1 MGKQKNFRF
10 VWIALAACLLFLAPH
25 AALAQEPGRTF
36 VSGATNITM
45 FLITILNAISW
56 LTLSLLDFI
65 MDPQVIFGLGPGGGD
80 GPLLNMLRE
89 IWQFTRDLVNLG
101 FALGL
106 IIGAVMMIVT
116 ADGAKIKEHLPK
128 FVLAVVLV
136 NFSWFIPRVIFDVSQ
151 VLTYTVY
158 QLPSLMG
165 NECTVPATDEDRQP
179 QPCKIVVEYKFFER
193 NTRTIGD
200 DGVDRPGGG
209 RPESRGWYCP
219 LKPLVCVRMVPINE
233 APAQMH
239 SGTKVLHGLVVNH
252 ARMQWLAK
260 IRPRE
265 ADVRLPQNN
274 DLLRQSPELLGFM
287 AKLVIVLII
296 HVAIVFPLVAMV
308 AAFFIRI
315 PVLWVSMAFMPLI
328 ALGFAFPK
336 LREGEYG
343 DLFWKWQEH
352 FLQAVFLPVRVA
364 IPFVIGFIMLNAGA
378 QLPVPDNFGNVA
390 IVPIIVGV
398 SNWWQVLW
406 MAIAMFIIWKYSF
419 DALKSDKAGFMGM
432 FTEKIQS
439 IGSSLGSVAMQIPTS
454 IPFIPMPGGRQ
465 VHNPRTGQME
475 TERTSIGQWLR
486 GADPRRWRDEL
497 RMGRVDGGS
506 LDRIMGRHGAHAPN
520 QQAVNQITAN
530 MNFATTINTT
540 NFEDALNRR
549 NDPAARKQFMADF
562 DRLRRQYTHL
572 GSMSEEQ
579 ILAQLRAASVID
591 DARNKQLED
600 LLRDIRNRP
609 PT

>member
-1 MGKQKNFRF
+1 MGKQINFRF
-10 VWIALAACLLFLAPH
+10 AWIALAACMLFLVPH

-36 VSGATNITM
+36 VSGATQVTM
-45 FLITILNAISW
+45 FLITIINAISW

-65 MDPQVIFGLGPGGGD
+65 MDPQVMFGLGPGGGD
-80 GPLLNMLRE
+80 GALLNMLRE
-89 IWQFTRDLVNLG
+89 IWQFTRDMVNLG

-106 IIGAVMMIVT
+106 IIGAIIMIVT
-116 ADGAKIKEHLPK
+116 ADAKIIADHRNK

-136 NFSWFIPRVIFDVSQ
+136 NFSWFIPRVIFDLSQ

-158 QLPSLMG
+158 QIPSLMG
-165 NECTVPATDEDRQP
+165 NECTMPPTDEDPQP
-179 QPCKIVVEYKFFER
+179 RPCKIVVEYAFFER

-200 DGVDRPGGG
+200 DGVNRPGGG

-233 APAQMH
+233 APAEVH
-239 SGTKVLHGLVVNH
+239 SGTKILHGLVVNH

-265 ADVRLPQNN
+265 ADVRLPRDG
-274 DLLRQSPELLGFM
+274 DLLRMSAELLGFM
-287 AKLVIVLII
+287 AKLVIVLILHI
-296 HVAIVFPLVAMV
+296 AIVFPLVAMV

-315 PVLWVSMAFMPLI
+315 PVIWVSMAFMPLV

-343 DLFWKWQEH
+343 NLFWKWQEH

-364 IPFVIGFIMLNAGA
+364 IPFVIGLIMLNAGA

-390 IVPIIVGV
+390 IAPIIVGV
-398 SNWWQVLW
+398 SNWWQFLW
-406 MAIAMFIIWKYSF
+406 MGIAMFIIWKYSF
-419 DALKSDKAGFMGM
+419 DALKGDKAGFMGM

-454 IPFIPMPGGRQ
+454 IPLIPMPGSQ

-497 RMGRVDGGS
+497 RTGRVDGGA
-506 LDRIMGRHGAHAPN
+506 LDRIMGRHGAQAVN

-530 MNFATTINTT
+530 NRVAININSGNFQR
-540 NFEDALNRR
+540 ALDNRGD
-549 NDPAARKQFMADF
+549 NAARKQFIADF
-562 DRLRRQYTHL
+562 AALRNGYTHL

-579 ILAQLRAASVID
+579 ILAQLRAASVIN
-591 DARNKQLED
+591 DARHKELED
-600 LLRDIRNRP
+600 LLRDIRTRP